1 MARECGQG
9 RGQPRPSSPVPVP
22 VPVDPVPVT
31 ASEDD
36 GDSSSV
42 PSDHPDPPASVPFP
56 SASDR
61 PRKLRVKRSTASKPS
76 PFAKPAAPVVFPVT
90 DEYWFHVKELLDK
103 ALSNAPCSI
112 QTDRLILTSA
122 TFCTVTRLLR
132 PTVVLLS
139 TITWQFFMLRSHNII
154 F

>member
-22 VPVDPVPVT
+22 VPVDPVPVSVPDPVPIT

-36 GDSSSV
+36 GDSSS
-42 PSDHPDPPASVPFP
+42 DHRDRPASVPFP

-61 PRKLRVKRSTASKPS
+61 PRKPRVKRSTASKPS

-90 DEYWFHVKELLDK
+90 DEYWFHVEELLDK
-103 ALSNAPCSI
+103 ALSNAPVFDS
-112 QTDRLILTSA
+112 DRSVNSYISNFLHS
-122 TFCTVTRLLR
+122 
-132 PTVVLLS
+132 
-139 TITWQFFMLRSHNII
+139 NN
-154 F
+154 

>member
-42 PSDHPDPPASVPFP
+42 SSDHRDPPASVPFP

-61 PRKLRVKRSTASKPS
+61 PRKPRVKSSTASKPS

-103 ALSNAPCSI
+103 ALSNAPVFDS
-112 QTDRLILTSA
+112 DRSVNSYISNFLHSNKIIETY
-122 TFCTVTRLLR
+122 RR
-132 PTVVLLS
+132 PLVYDYMAVFYAKKS
-139 TITWQFFMLRSHNII
+139 
-154 F
+154 